1 MKRLLNVFVGL
12 VAALSALQA
21 QTNTMAVSDISF
33 AQGETGVV
41 SIELNNETEFTGFQM
56 KLEFPEGFE
65 LTTTTNEKGEEVPY
79 VVLTGR
85 KKSSHSVTSTILP
98 DGTISFGAISTKN
111 ATFKETSGAIVQVG
125 IKATDAVAFGDYSA
139 QLYDVIFAT
148 PDAVDYPLESVEFSL
163 NYTGSESDEPEGP
176 DTPIDPDA
184 PVDPDTPLG
193 PDTPEGPVNTLAAN
207 ALLLEGEEGCATLSV
222 ELDNETVFS
231 FFQMDLLLPE
241 GFAVAT
247 VINEDDEEVLDITLN
262 EDRKKSSHILDYN
275 ILDDGTIRVLCFTL
289 ENSTFRDTSGEIVRF
304 RIVPTEETNFGDYM
318 ATLRNVRFST
328 TESVEYHLNDV
339 QVQIC
344 YKAPSEPALP
354 CYSVEVTTGQHGRC
368 VIESSVVDPE
378 SSCAFADAFE
388 EGSIIKLCFVPFDGY
403 AAYSMKRNGELILIY
418 NNIYEEV
425 ASENVKYSD
434 ILFQEVSTTEPKEL
448 PTPIIN
454 FEEGKVVIECDG
466 EEDILILYAI
476 NGDPRQGSIYTKPFA
491 VSGNVTVSAVAI
503 RCGKVVEFDI
513 ATTDAYQSSMSSIVS
528 RRYYRADGV
537 EVSSLENDVTI
548 VITEY
553 EDGTISA
560 CKMMKK

>member
-1 MKRLLNVFVGL
+1 MKRFFNVFVGL

-21 QTNTMAVSDISF
+21 QNNTLAVADISF
-33 AQGETGVV
+33 KQGETGIV

-56 KLEFPEGFE
+56 KLKFPEGFE
-65 LTTTTNEKGEEVPY
+65 LTTTVDEYGEEIPY
-79 VVLTGR
+79 IVLTDR
-85 KKSSHSVTSTILP
+85 KKSYHSVTSTILA

-111 ATFKETSGAIVQVG
+111 ATFKGTSGAIVKVG
-125 IKATDAVAFGDYSA
+125 IKATDVVTFGDYKA

-148 PDAVDYPLESVEFSL
+148 PDAVDYPLESVEFGL
-163 NYTGSESDEPEGP
+163 NYSDSEVSEPDEP
-176 DTPIDPDA
+176 DT
-184 PVDPDTPLG
+184 PVDPDTPSD
-193 PDTPEGPVNTLAAN
+193 PDIPSDPENTIAAN
-207 ALLLEGEEGCATLSV
+207 ALFLEGEDGDAMLSV

-262 EDRKKSSHILDYN
+262 EERKKSTHVLEYN
-275 ILDDGTIRVLCFTL
+275 ILDDGTIRVLCFTF
-289 ENSTFRDTSGEIVRF
+289 ENSTFKGVSGEIVRF
-304 RIVPTEETNFGDYM
+304 RIVPTEGADFGDYI
-318 ATLRNVRFST
+318 ATLSNVIFST

-339 QVQIC
+339 QVPIC
-344 YKAPSEPALP
+344 YTAPSEPALP
-354 CYSVEVTTGQHGRC
+354 HYSVEVTAGQHGRC
-368 VIESSVVDPE
+368 IIGGSVIEPTT
-378 SSCAFADAFE
+378 SCTFTNAFE
-388 EGSIIKLCFVPFDGY
+388 EGSDIQVYFIPFDGY
-403 AAYSMKRNGELILIY
+403 TAHSMKRNGELILIY

-454 FEEGKVVIECDG
+454 FEEGKVVIECDD

-503 RCGKVVEFDI
+503 RCGKVVEFDV
-513 ATTDAYQSSMSSIVS
+513 ATTDAYQSPMSSIVS

-548 VITEY
+548 VIIEY

>member
-1 MKRLLNVFVGL
+1 MKRFFNVFVGL

-21 QTNTMAVSDISF
+21 QNNTLAVADISF
-33 AQGETGVV
+33 KQGETGIV

-56 KLEFPEGFE
+56 KLKFPEGFE
-65 LTTTTNEKGEEVPY
+65 LTTTVDEYGEEIPY
-79 VVLTGR
+79 IVLTDR
-85 KKSSHSVTSTILP
+85 KKGSHSVTSTILA

-111 ATFKETSGAIVQVG
+111 ATFKGTSGAIVKVG
-125 IKATDAVAFGDYSA
+125 IKATDVVTFGDYKA

-148 PDAVDYPLESVEFSL
+148 PDPVDYPLESVEFGL
-163 NYTGSESDEPEGP
+163 NYSDSEVSEPDEP
-176 DTPIDPDA
+176 DT
-184 PVDPDTPLG
+184 PVDPDTPSD
-193 PDTPEGPVNTLAAN
+193 PDIPSDPENTIAAN
-207 ALLLEGEEGCATLSV
+207 ALFLEGEDGDAMLSV

-247 VINEDDEEVLDITLN
+247 LINEDDEEVLDITLN
-262 EDRKKSSHILDYN
+262 EERKKSTHVLDYN

-289 ENSTFRDTSGEIVRF
+289 ENSTFRGVSGEIVRF
-304 RIVPTEETNFGDYM
+304 RIVPTEGTNFGDYM
-318 ATLRNVRFST
+318 ATLRNVIFST

-344 YKAPSEPALP
+344 YTAPSEPALP
-354 CYSVEVTTGQHGRC
+354 RYSVEVTTGQHGRC
-368 VIESSVVDPE
+368 VIESSVVEPE

-403 AAYSMKRNGELILIY
+403 AAYSMKRNGELILIC

-434 ILFQEVSTTEPKEL
+434 ILFQEVSTTDPKEL

-454 FEEGKVVIECDG
+454 FEEGKVVIECDD

-503 RCGKVVEFDI
+503 RCGKVVEFDVS
-513 ATTDAYQSSMSSIVS
+513 TTGAYQSPMSSIVS

-560 CKMMKK
+560 CKMVKK

>member
-1 MKRLLNVFVGL
+1 MKRFFNVFVGL

-21 QTNTMAVSDISF
+21 QNNALAVADISF
-33 AQGETGVV
+33 KQGETGIV
-41 SIELNNETEFTGFQM
+41 SIELNNETEFTAFQM
-56 KLEFPEGFE
+56 KLKFPEGFE
-65 LTTTTNEKGEEVPY
+65 LTTTVNEYGEEIPY
-79 VVLTGR
+79 VVLTDR
-85 KKSSHSVTSTILP
+85 KKDSHYVTSTILA
-98 DGTISFGAISTKN
+98 DGTISFGAISIKN
-111 ATFKETSGAIVQVG
+111 VTFKGTSGAIVKVG
-125 IKATDAVAFGDYSA
+125 IKATDVVTFGDYKA

-148 PDAVDYPLESVEFSL
+148 PDPVNYPLESVEFGL
-163 NYTGSESDEPEGP
+163 NYSDSEVSEPDEP
-176 DTPIDPDA
+176 DT
-184 PVDPDTPLG
+184 PVDPDTPSD
-193 PDTPEGPVNTLAAN
+193 PDIPSDPENTIAAN
-207 ALLLEGEEGCATLSV
+207 ALFLEGEDGDAMLSV

-231 FFQMDLLLPE
+231 FFQMDLQLPE
-241 GFAVAT
+241 GFAIAT
-247 VINEDDEEVLDITLN
+247 TINEDDEEVLDITLN
-262 EDRKKSSHILDYN
+262 KDRMSSSHALDYN
-275 ILDDGTIRVLCFTL
+275 ILDDGTIRIVCATFV
-289 ENSTFRDTSGEIVRF
+289 NSTLRGNSGEIVRF
-304 RIVPTEETNFGDYM
+304 RIVPTEGADFGDYM
-318 ATLRNVRFST
+318 ATISKVIFST
-328 TESVEYHLNDV
+328 TESEQYYLNDV
-339 QVQIC
+339 QVPIC
-344 YKAPSEPALP
+344 YIIPSEPALP
-354 CYSVEVTTGQHGRC
+354 RYSVEVTTGQHGRC
-368 VIESSVVDPE
+368 VIESSVVEPE

-403 AAYSMKRNGELILIY
+403 AAYSMKRNGEIIPIY

-434 ILFQEVSTTEPKEL
+434 ILFQEVFTTEPKEL

-454 FEEGKVVIECDG
+454 FEEGKVVIECDD

-513 ATTDAYQSSMSSIVS
+513 ATTDVYQSPMSSIVS

-560 CKMMKK
+560 CKMVKK

>member
-1 MKRLLNVFVGL
+1 MKRFFNVFVGL

-21 QTNTMAVSDISF
+21 QNNTLAVADISF
-33 AQGETGVV
+33 KQGETGIV

-56 KLEFPEGFE
+56 KLKFPEGFE
-65 LTTTTNEKGEEVPY
+65 LTTTVNEYGEEIPY
-79 VVLTGR
+79 IVLTDR
-85 KKSSHSVTSTILP
+85 KKSSHSVTSTILA
-98 DGTISFGAISTKN
+98 DGTISFGAISTRN
-111 ATFKETSGAIVQVG
+111 VTFKGTSGAIVKVG
-125 IKATDAVAFGDYSA
+125 IKATDVVTFGDYKA

-148 PDAVDYPLESVEFSL
+148 PDAVDYPLESVEFGL
-163 NYTGSESDEPEGP
+163 NYSDSEVSEPDEP
-176 DTPIDPDA
+176 DT
-184 PVDPDTPLG
+184 PVDPDTPSD
-193 PDTPEGPVNTLAAN
+193 PDIPSDPENTIAAN
-207 ALLLEGEEGCATLSV
+207 ALFLEGEDGDAMLSV

-262 EDRKKSSHILDYN
+262 EERKKSSHILDYN

-289 ENSTFRDTSGEIVRF
+289 ENSTFKGTSGEIVRF
-304 RIVPTEETNFGDYM
+304 RIIPTEETNFGDYM

-344 YKAPSEPALP
+344 YTAPSEPALP
-354 CYSVEVTTGQHGRC
+354 RYSVEVTTGQHGRC
-368 VIESSVVDPE
+368 VIESSIVEPE

-434 ILFQEVSTTEPKEL
+434 ILFQEVSTTGPKEL

-454 FEEGKVVIECDG
+454 FEEGKVVIECDD

-476 NGDPRQGSIYTKPFA
+476 NGDPRQGNIYTKPFV

-528 RRYYRADGV
+528 RRYYREDGV
-537 EVSSLENDVTI
+537 ETLSSENGITI
-548 VITEY
+548 VVAEY
-553 EDGTISA
+553 EDGTTSA
-560 CKMMKK
+560 YKMVKK